1 MYYNKIVLE
10 ITFVFI
16 WYVKC

>member
-10 ITFVFI
+10 ITFVII